1 MAKRITEEQKVQINI
16 LYLKYKTYAVVA
28 REMGISA
35 GTVRKYI
42 VKDFSIPEKENV
54 KRVGSDSIVP
64 IEQIGEEILSI
75 PNLMDLGVLC
85 TLAENEREEMKS
97 LWEELSI

>member
-16 LYLKYKTYAVVA
+16 LYLKYKTYAAVA

-35 GTVRKYI
+35 GTVKKYV
-42 VKDFSIPEKENV
+42 VKDFSMPEKENV

-85 TLAENEREEMKS
+85 TLAENEREEMKG